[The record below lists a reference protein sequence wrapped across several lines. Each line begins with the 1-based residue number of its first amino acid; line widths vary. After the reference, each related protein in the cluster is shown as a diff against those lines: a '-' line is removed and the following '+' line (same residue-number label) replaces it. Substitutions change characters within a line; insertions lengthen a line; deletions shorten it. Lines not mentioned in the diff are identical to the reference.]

1 VTVSRILNQKGWK
14 VFTVEETA
22 PLQKV
27 IDTLAEHKV
36 GVLVVTASDGTIA
49 GIVSERDVIAALRGS
64 AAAAAAKTAADA
76 MTRHVETCGP
86 DDPESAIMERMNRLN
101 VRHLP
106 VIAGNK
112 LAGIVSMR
120 DVIKLR
126 IEKIDEMMRAIQ
138 SEAGLLK

>member
-1 VTVSRILNQKGWK
+1 MTVSRILNEKGWT
-14 VFTVEETA
+14 VFTVEASA

-36 GVLVVTASDGTIA
+36 GVLVVTGNDGSLS
-49 GIVSERDVIAALRGS
+49 GILSERDVIGALAGN
-64 AAAAAAKTAADA
+64 AAAASSRTAADA
-76 MTRHVETCGP
+76 MTRNVETCTP
-86 DDPESAIMERMNRLN
+86 EDPESAIMERMNRKN

-106 VIAGNK
+106 VLAGGK
-112 LAGIVSMR
+112 LTGIVSMR

-138 SEAGLLK
+138 HEADLLK